1 MRRLLAITAVLG
13 LGLVLV
19 LTSTNEAAAKSS
31 KGSGSKGS
39 GSMHAHNHQHHN
51 HQHNH
56 RYHTHHRGYRNWSSW
71 YWNSRFSCYY
81 YWCPSERCY
90 YYWYSPGSCY
100 YPVSS
105 IDDYPPPATQYQAAA
120 HGVAPLPLQ
129 IQVTNINQNG
139 QNGPLP
145 VSGPVPPPGR

>member
-1 MRRLLAITAVLG
+1 MRRLLASTAVLG

-19 LTSTNEAAAKSS
+19 LTSTNEAAAKGS
-31 KGSGSKGS
+31 KGSPSKGS
-39 GSMHAHNHQHHN
+39 GSMHTQN

-71 YWNSRFSCYY
+71 YWNSRFSCYH

-100 YPVSS
+100 YPVSA
-105 IDDYPPPATQYQAAA
+105 INEYPPPATQYETAAP
-120 HGVAPLPLQ
+120 GVAPLPFQ